1 MLEKRNIKVGEK
13 VKQGQLLLAIKNT
26 DLQARQAQV
35 NAWTTEATV
44 VFNNAEKDYK
54 HFKNLFENRSDNSYN
69 GHKMRCGKTR

>member
-1 MLEKRNIKVGEK
+1 MLEKWNVKVGEK
-13 VKQGQLLLAIKNT
+13 VKQGQLLVAIKNA